1 MSWEDVVNKIEKEMG
16 SGSGRR
22 NTLYDWAQAASS
34 LEKSSM
40 LFLKYIEDEEDLEE
54 EALKGLAKGL
64 FGKKEKE
71 GKEEGN
77 IILSIT
83 TEVTE
88 VKAGKIND
96 SEFELSPNL
105 KKETKK

>member
-1 MSWEDVVNKIEKEMG
+1 TITMEAKGGKIEAE
-16 SGSGRR
+16 
-22 NTLYDWAQAASS
+22 TESS
-34 LEKSSM
+34 VEEEEE
-40 LFLKYIEDEEDLEE
+40 EDEEDLEE

-71 GKEEGN
+71 RKEEGN

-83 TEVTE
+83 TEMTE
-88 VKAGKIND
+88 VKTDKIND

-105 KKETKK
+105 EKETKK